1 MPTGIVKNGVILRA
15 LGGYMRKF
23 KTCSPR
29 TSPFRLLLIL
39 ASVLLLLAAFAPRA
53 NAAVIAYFNFEDATL
68 GGPPDFTS
76 EFDQGLGINTTITTN
91 YTVGDTNTVSPGLA
105 AGRLAADTDPNNFS
119 MHLFRS
125 GMNDPA
131 NFNIPLFSPTGF
143 FQDMTVSFGIN
154 VAGNGFDLVTLFYS
168 TNGGASF
175 INSGNFAN
183 IATGGIQTIML
194 AVPTAANNAPLL
206 VLQLK
211 FTGGHSNGV
220 NDQDI
225 IDNILIG
232 GTIVPEPTTIGGGL
246 LGVLGLCWHQRRR
259 LRLLLPRLRRA

>member
-1 MPTGIVKNGVILRA
+1 ML
-15 LGGYMRKF
+15 KF
-23 KTCSPR
+23 KLRS
-29 TSPFRLLLIL
+29 
-39 ASVLLLLAAFAPRA
+39 LLLLSGALLLMPALAPSA
-53 NAAVIAYFNFEDATL
+53 KAAVIAYFNFEDATL

-125 GMNDPA
+125 ANNDPA
-131 NFNIPLFSPTGF
+131 NFDIPLFSPTGF

-154 VAGNGFDLVTLFYS
+154 VEGNGFDKVTLVYS

-183 IATGGIQTIML
+183 MATGGIQTVML
-194 AVPTAANNAPLL
+194 AVPTAANNVPLL
-206 VLQLK
+206 VLRLQ

-259 LRLLLPRLRRA
+259 LKSILPRSRRT

>member
-1 MPTGIVKNGVILRA
+1 
-15 LGGYMRKF
+15 MRKF
-23 KTCSPR
+23 KLRS
-29 TSPFRLLLIL
+29 LLLL
-39 ASVLLLLAAFAPRA
+39 SGALLLLAAFAPSA
-53 NAAVIAYFNFEDATL
+53 KADVIAYFNFEDATL

-76 EFDQGLGINTTITTN
+76 ESDQGLGINTTITTN
-91 YTVGDTNTVSPGLA
+91 YTAADMNTVSPGLA

-125 GMNDPA
+125 SNNDPA
-131 NFNIPLFSPTGF
+131 DFDIPLFSPQGF
-143 FQDMTVSFGIN
+143 FSNMTVSFGIN
-154 VAGNGFDLVTLFYS
+154 VEGNGFDQVTLWYS
-168 TNGGASF
+168 IDGGVTF

-194 AVPTAANNAPLL
+194 AVPAAANNQPLL
-206 VLQLK
+206 VLRLE

-246 LGVLGLCWHQRRR
+246 LGVLGLCWFQRRR
-259 LRLLLPRLRRA
+259 LTGSVRVRRQA

>member
-1 MPTGIVKNGVILRA
+1 
-15 LGGYMRKF
+15 MRKF
-23 KTCSPR
+23 KLRS
-29 TSPFRLLLIL
+29 LLLL
-39 ASVLLLLAAFAPRA
+39 SGALLLLAAFAPSA
-53 NAAVIAYFNFEDATL
+53 KADVIAYFNFEDATL

-76 EFDQGLGINTTITTN
+76 ESDQGLGINTTITTN
-91 YTVGDTNTVSPGLA
+91 YDPNSMNTVSPGLA

-119 MHLFRS
+119 VHLFRS
-125 GMNDPA
+125 ADNDPA
-131 NFNIPLFSPTGF
+131 DFDIPLFNNQGLLFSN
-143 FQDMTVSFGIN
+143 MTVSFGIN
-154 VAGNGFDLVTLFYS
+154 VEGNGFDQVTLWYS
-168 TNGGASF
+168 INGGATF

-194 AVPTAANNAPLL
+194 AVPAAANNQPLL
-206 VLQLK
+206 VLRLE

-246 LGVLGLCWHQRRR
+246 LGVLGLCWFQRRR
-259 LRLLLPRLRRA
+259 LTGSVRVRRQA